1 MNEYEMKV
9 EAITILPTLIEN
21 ENKIRDYTIYIYL
34 NESLY
39 TITYLCE
46 IRCCFFGRYV
56 YILIFNKIKSNI

>member
-9 EAITILPTLIEN
+9 EAITILPTLMKTK
-21 ENKIRDYTIYIYL
+21 NKIRDYTIYIYIYLYL

-46 IRCCFFGRYV
+46 IRCCCFFW
-56 YILIFNKIKSNI
+56 